1 MVDKEELL
9 RLLPYDFK
17 TDIYIIKIS
26 KFKTNLLFNFK
37 INILIDYDINS
48 KEDIHTIFK
57 NIKKINIRTI
67 LTFFTI
73 ILLKKV

>member
-48 KEDIHTIFK
+48 KEDINTIG
-57 NIKKINIRTI
+57 
-67 LTFFTI
+67 
-73 ILLKKV
+73 